1 MTSTPSRPNLPAIAG
16 LVFWIGLLVWFSFWM
31 GQQSFGWLPVQASS
45 AAPLVDGL
53 FSFETA
59 VATFVFAGVVSVMA
73 WVMLFN
79 RAAKYDISD
88 AEPIE
93 GNTKLEIIWTVIP
106 LLLVMGI
113 AYYTI
118 DVNRQIGLIGPMD
131 HVHGDR
137 LASDQQP
144 ASGAAV
150 APQAEIEVIAR
161 QWSWEFRYPG
171 AAVSATELHLP
182 LDRRVGLQLRSE
194 DVIHGFYVPAFR
206 LKQQVIPG
214 RSIAFFLTPTR
225 EGRYRLRDS
234 EYSGTWFAANQVDV
248 VVQSETDYQD
258 WLRRA
263 SRLPLQPGLSD
274 ASREYAL
281 RQSRT
286 RPSGYATVVPA
297 PPPMVN
303 VPGSNTL
310 PHDG

>member
-1 MTSTPSRPNLPAIAG
+1 MTSTPSRPGLPALIG
-16 LVFWIGLLVWFSFWM
+16 LALWGGLLVGLSFWM
-31 GQQSFGWLPVQASS
+31 GRQSYRWLPVQASS

-73 WVMLFN
+73 WVILFN
-79 RAAKYDISD
+79 RAAKYDVSD

-93 GNTKLEIIWTVIP
+93 GNTRLEIIWTVIP
-106 LLLVMGI
+106 LVLVMAI
-113 AYYTI
+113 AAYTI
-118 DVNRQIGLIGPMD
+118 NVNRQIGLIGPME
-131 HVHGDR
+131 HVHGGSE
-137 LASDQQP
+137 LA
-144 ASGAAV
+144 GAA
-150 APQAEIEVIAR
+150 AASPQAEIEVIAR
-161 QWSWEFRYPG
+161 QWSWEFRYPTAG
-171 AAVSATELHLP
+171 VSSTELHLP

-214 RSIAFFLTPTR
+214 RLIPFFLTPTR

-234 EYSGTWFAANQVDV
+234 EYSGTWFAANQADV
-248 VVQSETDYQD
+248 VVQSEADYQG
-258 WLRRA
+258 WLRSA
-263 SRLPLQPGLSD
+263 AALPLQPGLSD
-274 ASREYAL
+274 AFLEYAL
-281 RQSRT
+281 RQSRSRT
-286 RPSGYATVVPA
+286 SGYATVAPA